1 MRARRRG
8 LAEHHPP
15 RKMRQAR
22 EQQVAEHEPART
34 QPLQEA
40 DFLDL
45 GFVVGTG

>member
-1 MRARRRG
+1 
-8 LAEHHPP
+8 
-15 RKMRQAR
+15 MRQAR
-22 EQQVAEHEPART
+22 ERQVAEHEPART